1 MTSVKRVGK
10 VERADLEDR
19 VAVRLLLGREHPWLE
34 VVHALEKNYK
44 GTAMKATVALAVL
57 ALLAVLP
64 HSAWSAPNSSQTCS
78 GASRAASKA
87 AQDYRNAV
95 GAVDTACNRSSEE
108 CQQQR
113 LQANQMLDVAIAAN
127 EAMLA
132 ICTFTGGKGDDAL
145 PVTAETVAA
154 AIDLLPETV
163 LIPCEVFNAG
173 SLSVS
178 AGCPDGR
185 LLNLQETNLTVST
198 ASATSLN
205 YGFNLHVATSIPID
219 IGPPFNPRGL

>member
-1 MTSVKRVGK
+1 
-10 VERADLEDR
+10 
-19 VAVRLLLGREHPWLE
+19 
-34 VVHALEKNYK
+34 
-44 GTAMKATVALAVL
+44 
-57 ALLAVLP
+57 
-64 HSAWSAPNSSQTCS
+64 
-78 GASRAASKA
+78 
-87 AQDYRNAV
+87 
-95 GAVDTACNRSSEE
+95 
-108 CQQQR
+108 
-113 LQANQMLDVAIAAN
+113 MLDVAIAAN

-219 IGPPFNPRGL
+219 IGPPISSSCTLTASSPLAGLPVTGTASFLASSAGGPLNRLQLAFAPISTSNLQISGCSILSGFAELLVSIASSPLQSLFSTLQLCGATGPQLFGPCP